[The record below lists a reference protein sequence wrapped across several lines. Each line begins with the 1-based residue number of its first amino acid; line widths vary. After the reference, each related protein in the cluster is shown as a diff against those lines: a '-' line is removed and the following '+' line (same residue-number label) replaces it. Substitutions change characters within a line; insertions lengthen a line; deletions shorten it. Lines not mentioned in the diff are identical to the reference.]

1 MLLKLF
7 VQNYALIKELDVELD
22 RGLTIIT
29 GETGAGKSILLGAL
43 SLILGT
49 RADTTVLLDKNEKCI
64 VEGIFRIEDYDL
76 NEFFVSNELDYE
88 VSTTL
93 RREINPA
100 GKSRAFINDTPVT
113 INLMKELGDK
123 LIDIHS
129 QHQTLML
136 NDNSFQLK
144 VIDSF
149 AGTTKLLV
157 DYSSA
162 YLNFRK
168 LKKEYAAIKE
178 KADKNKADLEYFQ
191 FQSNQL
197 EEAKLKSGEQEELET
212 EQELLGHAEEIKLAL
227 SGSSTLFTADGLSI
241 LSMLREVK
249 LNIGKVRK
257 FLPDGES
264 LFSRTES
271 SLIELDD
278 LSAEIERLAATIEAD
293 PHRLAQINFRLDNLY
308 SLMQKHRASNLE
320 ELIAKHKEIK
330 DIISSIVS
338 SDERISQLE
347 THIERDSNILKLLS
361 GKISDMRTKILPD
374 VELKITELLKQLGM
388 PNARFKISL
397 ERSDDFTPTG
407 IDHADFLFSANRQI
421 APENLA
427 KIASGGELSRV
438 MLSLKSL
445 LTMNNNL
452 PTIIFDEI
460 DSGVSGEVADKVG
473 QILSGMGEY
482 MQVINIT
489 HLPQVASRGTK
500 HYHVYKADIDDS
512 TFTKVKLLSTEER
525 ILEVARLLSGSE
537 VTETAMK
544 NARELLKAAMN
555 KFKPHPNPSPKGEG
569 LSNSHDVNY
578 TPSLPGEG
586 EGG

>member
-1 MLLKLF
+1 MLIKLF
-7 VQNYALIKELDVELD
+7 VQNYALIKELDVELEN
-22 RGLTIIT
+22 GLTIIT

-64 VEGIFRIEDYDL
+64 VEGTFRIEEYDL
-76 NEFFVSNELDYE
+76 NEFFISNELDYE
-88 VSTTL
+88 SVTNL

-113 INLMKELGDK
+113 VNLLKELGDR

-136 NDNSFQLK
+136 SDNSFQLN

-149 AGTTKLLV
+149 AGTAKLKSEYRV
-157 DYSSA
+157 AYSN
-162 YLNFRK
+162 YRK
-168 LKKEYAAIKE
+168 LKKEHSSVKE
-178 KADKNKADLEYFQ
+178 NADRNKADLEYYQ
-191 FQSNQL
+191 FQLNQL
-197 EEAKLKSGEQEELET
+197 EESKLKQGEQEELEM
-212 EQELLGHAEEIKLAL
+212 EQELLGHTEEIKLAL
-227 SGSSTLFTADGLSI
+227 SGSSNLFSAEGMSI

-249 LNIGKVRK
+249 MNIGKIRT

-264 LFSRTES
+264 LLSRTES
-271 SLIELDD
+271 SLIEMDD
-278 LSAEIERLAATIEAD
+278 LAGEIEKLAATIEAD
-293 PHRLAQINFRLDNLY
+293 PHRLAKVNDRLDHIY
-308 SLMQKHRASNLE
+308 SLIQKHRVSNLN
-320 ELIAKHKEIK
+320 ELIFKKEE
-330 DIISSIVS
+330 IIDLIGSIVS
-338 SDERISQLE
+338 SDERLAELESLLKKEVNSLKIISE
-347 THIERDSNILKLLS
+347 E
-361 GKISDMRTKILPD
+361 ISDKRRNVLPD
-374 VELKITELLKQLGM
+374 IELKITELLKQLGM
-388 PNARFKISL
+388 PNAKFRISIAQSQ
-397 ERSDDFTPTG
+397 EFTPTG
-407 IDHADFLFSANRQI
+407 IDQVDFLFSANKQI

-445 LTMNNNL
+445 LTKNNNL

-473 QILSGMGEY
+473 QILAGMGKY
-482 MQVINIT
+482 MQVVNIT

-500 HYHVYKADIDDS
+500 HYHVYKDDTDDS
-512 TFTKVKLLSTEER
+512 TFTRVKLLSPEER

-544 NARELLKAAMN
+544 NARELLKAA
-555 KFKPHPNPSPKGEG
+555 
-569 LSNSHDVNY
+569 VN
-578 TPSLPGEG
+578 
-586 EGG
+586 